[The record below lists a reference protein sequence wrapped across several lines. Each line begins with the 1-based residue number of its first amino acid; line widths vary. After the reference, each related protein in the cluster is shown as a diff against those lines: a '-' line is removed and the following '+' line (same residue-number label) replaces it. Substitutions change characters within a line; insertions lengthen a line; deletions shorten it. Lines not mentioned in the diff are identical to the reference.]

1 MKVILLLLAVTIY
14 IGTAQVYAQGSDE
27 KVSLRVSEEKS
38 VGGDDF
44 KIKFLSVLE
53 DSRCPEG
60 TNCIW
65 AGNAKVELEID
76 AGANGMQKFE
86 LNSDGDPR
94 EIVFAGRTVTI
105 VDLTPR
111 PAENVRID
119 KNAYVVTLNVAR
131 TADPVDPAPNKCLE
145 KP

>member
-1 MKVILLLLAVTIY
+1 MY
-14 IGTAQVYAQGSDE
+14 IGTANAFGQGSGGQ
-27 KVSLRVSEEKS
+27 VSLRVGEEKS

-44 KIKFLSVLE
+44 KVKFLSVLE

-65 AGNAKVELEID
+65 AGNAKVEIEID
-76 AGANGMQKFE
+76 GGANGKQKFE
-86 LNSDGDPR
+86 LNSNMEPR
-94 EIVFAGRTVTI
+94 EIVFAGRTITI

-119 KNAYVVTLNVAR
+119 KNAYVVTLNVAAI
-131 TADPVDPAPNKCLE
+131 ADPVDPAPVKCFK